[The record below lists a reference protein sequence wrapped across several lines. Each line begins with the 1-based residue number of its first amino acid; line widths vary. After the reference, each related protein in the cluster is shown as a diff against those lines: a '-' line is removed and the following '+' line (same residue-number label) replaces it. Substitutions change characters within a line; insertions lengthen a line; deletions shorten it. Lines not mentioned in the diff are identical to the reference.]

1 MALTHHHITRSAEVR
16 RAPVLVQDVRSEF
29 LLAALAGAATVAVL
43 GTLLTGSMAILSPE
57 IAAALVAYVA
67 AVGLAGW
74 SFSRSY
80 PHDRLGLGNVATIA
94 RLALAA
100 ALIVPIVSLEG
111 PTWAVFAVAVAA
123 LCLDGFDGWL
133 ARWQGLASGFGARLD
148 MEVDSVLA
156 LLLAMLA
163 WAGGAAGLVVLVLGL
178 PRYLFAGASLA
189 LPWLRHP
196 LPDRL
201 SRKAVCVLQLGTLIA
216 LQAPALPGAVA
227 LNLAVA
233 SAGALAW
240 SFGRD
245 VAWLWRTRHWV

>member
-43 GTLLTGSMAILSPE
+43 GALLTGSMALLSPE

-94 RLALAA
+94 RLAL
-100 ALIVPIVSLEG
+100 
-111 PTWAVFAVAVAA
+111 AA

-233 SAGALAW
+233 SAAALAW

>member
-16 RAPVLVQDVRSEF
+16 RAQVLLQDVRSEF
-29 LLAALAGAATVAVL
+29 LLAALAGGATVAVL
-43 GTLLTGSMAILSPE
+43 GALLTGSIAVLSPGM
-57 IAAALVAYVA
+57 ATALVAYVA
-67 AVGLAGW
+67 AVWLAGW

-80 PHDRLGLGNVATIA
+80 PHHRLGLGNLATIA
-94 RLALAA
+94 RLALAT
-100 ALIVPIVSLEG
+100 ALIVPLVSVQE
-111 PTWAVFAVAVAA
+111 PSWAVFSVAVAA

-133 ARWQGLASGFGARLD
+133 ARRQGLASGFGARLD

-156 LLLAMLA
+156 LVLAMLA
-163 WAGGAAGLVVLVLGL
+163 WAGGAAGVVVLVLGL

-189 LPWLRHP
+189 LPWLRRP

-201 SRKAVCVLQLGTLIA
+201 SRKAVCVLQLGTLIF

-227 LNLAVA
+227 FNLAVA
-233 SAGALAW
+233 SAAALAW